1 MSLRDRV
8 KQRAR
13 PSVVWPLRIDPL
25 DVVEKARTELAEA
38 EDEAAVAEGT
48 GEHPAALGRV
58 TAAREGFAAC
68 FEPITLTALSP
79 PAYEALLAEHPGSDG
94 ASWGKGFG
102 RALFLACVQG
112 DEMTRDEWAVFLDT
126 EISSGE
132 RAQAFNTALSVNIRM
147 PDFELPKDW
156 TSTRS

>member
-25 DVVEKARTELAEA
+25 EVVERAQAEVVAA
-38 EDEAAVAEGT
+38 EDEVLVADGTPELGAAKE
-48 GEHPAALGRV
+48 RV
-58 TAAREGFAAC
+58 KAARQAFAAC
-68 FEPITLTALSP
+68 FEPITLTALTP
-79 PAYEALLAEHPGSDG
+79 PEYEALLAEHPGKDG
-94 ASWGKGFG
+94 ANWGKDFP

-112 DEMTRDEWAVFLDT
+112 ELDRDEWAVFLDS
-126 EISSGE
+126 EISAGE
-132 RAQAFNTALSVNIRM
+132 RAQAFNTALAINIRM
-147 PDFELPKDW
+147 PDFDLPKDW